1 MVPIR
6 GNTANNMTSIST
18 SPVSSPVNNNCWGD
32 LSGKKRRPIDPDG
45 ASSPSIQYDSELVNN
60 QQPNAKRPRTLDDVI
75 GSLSLRPPDPP
86 GNFARGKRKIGVED
100 VVEDGPSAKV
110 ARATGGDSCVSSSNF
125 DEGMKNNFADDNLR
139 QQQHQLQQ
147 QQQPMEPA
155 GRKGGSSPTN
165 VTSELYDQSTTQ
177 QQQQEQS
184 MSDAAT
190 AIHHNPTRQDSGMS
204 IDSDN
209 SDDQSCGS
217 SVSESSIRNAMYQLV
232 FGRRNAL
239 PSLTNGNY
247 SSGTNS
253 NIGTGTYDV
262 VDSKIEDLI
271 RRSRLEAT
279 IKSQQKKDEEERS
292 KNNEGKNEE
301 IDDMEMDDDIGEGK
315 NAKDEEDW
323 NPGHG

>member
-6 GNTANNMTSIST
+6 DNTATNNMTSIST
-18 SPVSSPVNNNCWGD
+18 SPVSSPVNNNCWGNF
-32 LSGKKRRPIDPDG
+32 SGKKRRPIDPDG

-86 GNFARGKRKIGVED
+86 GNFARGKRKNGVEEA
-100 VVEDGPSAKV
+100 EDGPSAKV
-110 ARATGGDSCVSSSNF
+110 ARATGFSSVSSSNF
-125 DEGMKNNFADDNLR
+125 DEGINNFADDNLR
-139 QQQHQLQQ
+139 QQQHQLQ

-165 VTSELYDQSTTQ
+165 VTSELYDQSSTQ
-177 QQQQEQS
+177 QQQQEHS

-190 AIHHNPTRQDSGMS
+190 AMHQNPTRQDSGMS

-279 IKSQQKKDEEERS
+279 IKSQQKKEEEERS
-292 KNNEGKNEE
+292 MNNEGKNEE
-301 IDDMEMDDDIGEGK
+301 LDDMEMDDDIGEGK